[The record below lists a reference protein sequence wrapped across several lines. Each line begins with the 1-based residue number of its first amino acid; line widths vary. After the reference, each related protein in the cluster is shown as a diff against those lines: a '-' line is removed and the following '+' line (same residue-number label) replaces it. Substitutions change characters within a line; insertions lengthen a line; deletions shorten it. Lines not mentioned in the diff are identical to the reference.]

1 MRLVLLGPPGAGKG
15 TQAARLIEKF
25 GLLHLSTGDML
36 RAAAAAGT
44 PTGLFAKEIMARG
57 ELVPDHV
64 VVKIIED
71 RISEPDSAKGFV
83 LDGFPRTVAQAESL
97 DAMLTAKHQKLDAVI
112 ELEVDAEKLADRIAK
127 RAEDTRR
134 AGLPVRK
141 DDDPAVFGTRLSA
154 YLTQTAPV
162 SAYYRRTGLLPA
174 VNGMESI
181 DAVTGAIDAVL
192 RHRVHA

>member
-1 MRLVLLGPPGAGKG
+1 
-15 TQAARLIEKF
+15 
-25 GLLHLSTGDML
+25 ML

-57 ELVPDHV
+57 ELVPDGV

-71 RISEPDSAKGFV
+71 RIGEPDASKGFV

-97 DAMLTAKHQKLDAVI
+97 DTMLAAKSQKLDAVI
-112 ELEVDAEKLADRIAK
+112 ELEADAEKLADRIAK
-127 RAEDTRR
+127 RAEETRR
-134 AGLPVRK
+134 AGFPVRK

-162 SAYYRRTGLLPA
+162 SAYYGRTGLLKP
-174 VNGMESI
+174 VNGMDSI
-181 DAVTGAIDAVL
+181 DAVTAAIDAVL
-192 RHRVHA
+192 RHRAHA